1 MKIDKIPVKEI
12 KKLNPSLLEK
22 LINYAKQEIKKSD
35 VMMRVCQEYGVDVDV
50 IDLIPTVF
58 EDLDVSAKTDHGIV
72 YLNYKLLEDGEF
84 DKDFGYLIHE
94 YTHFFQQCFNTEP
107 TQGADEGEYLENPFE
122 QEGFQNQIEYM
133 SDEFGTEEAEK
144 YVDHLL
150 DYHEIEDK
158 KKDDLKEVLLENV

>member
-35 VMMRVCQEYGVDVDV
+35 VMINVCDEYGLGVDV

-84 DKDFGYLIHE
+84 I
-94 YTHFFQQCFNTEP
+94 
-107 TQGADEGEYLENPFE
+107 
-122 QEGFQNQIEYM
+122 I
-133 SDEFGTEEAEK
+133 
-144 YVDHLL
+144 
-150 DYHEIEDK
+150 
-158 KKDDLKEVLLENV
+158 